1 MYRCI
6 VDFMIDRA
14 GEQFTFASGTLWN
27 AKENEYG
34 SITISNEK
42 NIITISKN
50 IFVNYFEKVE
60 E

>member
-34 SITISNEK
+34 SITISNEE
-42 NIITISKN
+42 NILTISKN
-50 IFVNYFEKVE
+50 MFEKCFE
-60 E
+60 KE